1 MTRRGSL
8 VYYLTGWVCGSFLL
22 AIAVW
27 LHALAR
33 GGQPMFVSKGAADLL
48 TIYFFCLT
56 FGWFQSIFAAFF
68 LRRIAIYA
76 KFDRSWQWAI
86 TGAAVWPILI
96 FALDKLGGSATWG
109 PNSSNSGWTLFVLGA
124 MIVRREAIWI
134 AAPAGAL
141 AALVLF
147 AVNRSFARSPE
158 MGEAATEP
166 SDNRKEGKV
175 QRNKKRR

>member
-8 VYYLTGWVCGSFLL
+8 VYYLTGWVCGSFFL

-76 KFDRSWQWAI
+76 KFDKSWQWAL

-96 FALDKLGGSATWG
+96 FLLDKLGGSATWG
-109 PNSSNSGWTLFVLGA
+109 PNNSNSDWTMFVFGA

-141 AALVLF
+141 AAMVLF
-147 AVNRSFARSPE
+147 AVNRSFAPSPE
-158 MGEAATEP
+158 TGEAATEP
-166 SDNRKEGKV
+166 SDDGKERKV
-175 QRNKKRR
+175 QRKKKRQ